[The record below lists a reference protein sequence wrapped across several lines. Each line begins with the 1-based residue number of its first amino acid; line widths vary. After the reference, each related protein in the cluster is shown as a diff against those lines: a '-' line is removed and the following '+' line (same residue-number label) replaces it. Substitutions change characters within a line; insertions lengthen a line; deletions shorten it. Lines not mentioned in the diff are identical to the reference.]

1 MAGLRGASPEG
12 PGNATCSYLTHWG
25 HPSPQPLQDPQYR
38 RNSLA
43 LPYLGSSAGL
53 TTKDQGEENF
63 SKSLS
68 KSEA

>member
-1 MAGLRGASPEG
+1 M
-12 PGNATCSYLTHWG
+12 CSYLTHWG